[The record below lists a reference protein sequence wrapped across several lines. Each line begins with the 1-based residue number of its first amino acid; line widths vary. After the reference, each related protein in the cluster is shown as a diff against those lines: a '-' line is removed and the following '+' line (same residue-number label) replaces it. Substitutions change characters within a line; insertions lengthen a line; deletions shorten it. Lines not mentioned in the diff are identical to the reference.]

1 VKKKTCLDVERQ
13 QLISVRN
20 PGAALELNRYRAK
33 LLYGADLSSGKQIFS
48 TLQDFEETHL
58 PVNLLVNST
67 NLRNSTLIT
76 GFHGVGETGY
86 ISVSFLVHA
95 LKANR
100 IGFVDV
106 AHPPPF
112 VATSDSGLVTPFEVY
127 KAGKIVLVKLEFS
140 PHRTE
145 EAEFAKTLAHWA
157 MKNKFKDAVLIG
169 GLDGSLKSGPDGVR
183 VVPTKSYPLESMK
196 MKHPTL
202 EEGLFVYGPLAV
214 MLAEFE
220 KQSFP
225 ALAVLPY
232 ASANHADPK
241 AAATAIES
249 IAKAY
254 HLKVDVKDLEYD
266 AKDIEEEIDK
276 RLEETSR
283 SLRGMYG

>member
-1 VKKKTCLDVERQ
+1 M
-13 QLISVRN
+13 
-20 PGAALELNRYRAK
+20 
-33 LLYGADLSSGKQIFS
+33 
-48 TLQDFEETHL
+48 
-58 PVNLLVNST
+58 PVNLLVKT
-67 NLRNSTLIT
+67 RNLRNSTLIT

-95 LKANR
+95 LKADR

-140 PHRTE
+140 PHRSE

-157 MKNKFKDAVLIG
+157 MDNKFKDAVLIG

-183 VVPTKSYPLESMK
+183 VVPTQSYPLKSMK

-254 HLKVDVKDLEYD
+254 RLKVDVKDLEYD